1 MLASLTDFADELRTM
16 GIPVSMVEVIDA
28 ASALEYTDLS
38 DPRNL
43 RATLGATLIKNARHY
58 PAFDAA
64 FDVFFGLAS
73 RTHTEDD
80 EEGPDAA
87 AGGSGPSG
95 SGGESGPDNDLLD
108 GLVEALTRGD
118 RDRLRTLISRA
129 VTRYAGMQP
138 GRPVGG
144 RYYTY
149 RVLKRI
155 DSDALMARLLAAI
168 VLSEPSSEVDQR
180 LHQDE
185 ANRLFQDVRDELE
198 REVTARL
205 VEDRGAQQ
213 VAASRRLPLV
223 EDIDL
228 MHATRAEIAE
238 VEKAI
243 APLARKLATRL
254 SQRRKH
260 GRSGRLDVRRTIR
273 RSLGHGGVLLEPQFK
288 QPRVSK
294 PEIVV
299 LCDLS
304 GSMATFA
311 RFTMQLTYAIASELS
326 RVRVFGFVDALDEVT
341 DYFGTGTDFSDGL
354 IRMGSEADV
363 VRSDGHSD
371 YGRSFHDMWER
382 YADAITPRTSVIIT
396 GDARNNYRN
405 AGIEYLDRIVERSR
419 ATFWLNPEP
428 SRYWD
433 TGDSIMSQYGQ
444 RCDVVDQVRTLRQ
457 LEGFV
462 EKATLPVIRGTAVS
476 PQPSAVSQNTR
487 F

>member
-1 MLASLTDFADELRTM
+1 MLASLTDFADELRTI

-28 ASALEYTDLS
+28 ATALEYTDLS
-38 DPRNL
+38 DPDNL
-43 RATLGATLIKNARHY
+43 RATLGATLIKNTRHY
-58 PAFDAA
+58 RAFDAA

-73 RTHTEDD
+73 RSQAESDHQGSGST
-80 EEGPDAA
+80 A
-87 AGGSGPSG
+87 AGSGAAG
-95 SGGESGPDNDLLD
+95 SGGMAESGDDLLD
-108 GLVEALTRGD
+108 GLVDALMRGD
-118 RDRLRTLISRA
+118 RDHLRMLISRA
-129 VTRYAGMQP
+129 VTLYAGMQP

-155 DSDALMARLLAAI
+155 DSEALLARLLAAI
-168 VLSEPSSEVDQR
+168 TVPESISEVDRR
-180 LHQDE
+180 LGQDE
-185 ANRLFQDVRDELE
+185 ADRMLQEVRDELE

-243 APLARKLATRL
+243 APLARKLSTRL

-341 DYFGTGTDFSDGL
+341 EYFGTGTDFADGL

-371 YGRSFHDMWER
+371 YGRSFQDMWEK
-382 YADAITPRTSVIIT
+382 YADAVTSRTSVIIT

-405 AGIEYLDRIVERSR
+405 SGAEYLDRIVERSR

-457 LEGFV
+457 LEGFI
-462 EKATLPVIRGTAVS
+462 EKATLPVVRRSRVVS
-476 PQPSAVSQNTR
+476 
-487 F
+487 

>member
-1 MLASLTDFADELRTM
+1 VLASLTDFADELRTM

-28 ASALEYTDLS
+28 ASALEYTDLT
-38 DPRNL
+38 DPTNL
-43 RATLGATLIKNARHY
+43 RATLGATLIKNTRHY
-58 PAFDAA
+58 RAFDAA
-64 FDVFFGLAS
+64 FDVFFGLAARPDS
-73 RTHTEDD
+73 ESGDEDSGMATGD
-80 EEGPDAA
+80 SGNAG
-87 AGGSGPSG
+87 AGGSAGADDG
-95 SGGESGPDNDLLD
+95 LLD
-108 GLVEALTRGD
+108 GLVDALTRGD
-118 RDRLRTLISRA
+118 RDRLRLLISGA
-129 VTRYAGMQP
+129 VSRYAGMQP

-155 DSDALMARLLAAI
+155 DSPALLSRLLAAI
-168 VLSEPSSEVDQR
+168 AVPDPSTEVDRR
-180 LHQDE
+180 LRRDE
-185 ANRLFQDVRDELE
+185 ADRLLQEVRDELE

-205 VEDRGAQQ
+205 VDDRGARR

-228 MHATRAEIAE
+228 MHATRSEIAE

-243 APLARKLATRL
+243 APLARKLSTRL
-254 SQRRKH
+254 SQRRKR

-326 RVRVFGFVDALDEVT
+326 KVRVFGFVDSLDEVT
-341 DYFGTGTDFSDGL
+341 EYFGTGTDFAEGL

-371 YGRSFHDMWER
+371 YGRSFRDMWER

-396 GDARNNYRN
+396 GDARNNYRHP
-405 AGIEYLDRIVERSR
+405 GVEYLDRIVGRSR

-433 TGDSIMSQYGQ
+433 TGDSIMSQYGR

-462 EKATLPVIRGTAVS
+462 ERATLPAMRTAPISRQVS
-476 PQPSAVSQNTR
+476 ADRSL
-487 F
+487 